1 MNVMLNLPSDLE
13 SAARALAS
21 AQGEDIETFLVR
33 QIALTLK
40 PQTEGNVAA
49 AKHSPSESIVD
60 RLNRFTA
67 MHRVT
72 GFVDDSRE
80 SIYSGRE

>member
-1 MNVMLNLPSDLE
+1 MNIILNLPSDLE
-13 SAARALAS
+13 LAARALAS
-21 AQGEDIETFLVR
+21 ARGEDIETFLVR
-33 QIALTLK
+33 QIAVTLK
-40 PQTEGNVAA
+40 SQTVPDAVA
-49 AKHSPSESIVD
+49 AKHSPGESIVD

-67 MHRVT
+67 MHGVT